1 LTAIRYNQVKTGRTP
16 LEAVERAPGL
26 DERVLRGLLDVALI
40 VEQAGEQP
48 THPPL
53 VAAHQLGEG
62 VEVAGPSLRDEA
74 AVIAHR
80 SILTESASTR
90 LRPSS
95 KGA

>member
-1 LTAIRYNQVKTGRTP
+1 VKTAARP
-16 LEAVERAPGL
+16 SKRSSARQAL